1 MGKLRTRILA
11 GGAVAVFAGAT
22 AFAVTSSAGAS
33 TAAQDAALT
42 TTAGK
47 TGTALSIAAART
59 TDPAGQPD
67 SISGTLTANGKPAEG
82 KAVVLYAYSD
92 RLHRWRPARVKKT
105 SAAGEV
111 TFAGRPA
118 KTRKYEL
125 VFRGDQDLAPVTSS
139 AVTVSVTGS
148 VTKRVTALSA
158 SATPASVKSGS
169 AVTIAGVLT
178 ADGKPLARRVVA
190 LYRYDTA
197 AGKWV
202 RVAVKLTG
210 KKGEVSFAR
219 KPDVTASFALRFH
232 GAPTLD
238 AGHSPKVTVTVT
250 G

>member
-33 TAAQDAALT
+33 TGAQNAALT
-42 TTAGK
+42 TASGK
-47 TGTALSIAAART
+47 TATALSITAART
-59 TDPAGQPD
+59 TGQAGQPD
-67 SISGTLTANGKPAEG
+67 SISGTLTADGKPAAG
-82 KAVVLYAYSD
+82 KVVELYAYSD
-92 RLHRWRPARVKKT
+92 RQHKWRPARIKKT
-105 SAAGEV
+105 SATGEV
-111 TFAGRPA
+111 TFAGRPV

-125 VFRGDQDLAPVTSS
+125 VFRGDQDLAAVTSS

-148 VTKRVTALSA
+148 VSLSA

-169 AVTIAGVLT
+169 AVKVTGVLT

-197 AGKWV
+197 ARKWV
-202 RVAVKLTG
+202 RVAVKLTD
-210 KKGEVSFAR
+210 KKGQVSFAR
-219 KPDVTASFALRFH
+219 KPDKTASFALRFH
-232 GAPTLD
+232 GGPTLD
-238 AGHSPKVTVTVT
+238 AGHSSKLTVTVT